1 MLFAPWGCHWDKR
14 ITICARWSEPACV
27 FAVAVVGVPAAS
39 SSAEQGPRASPLCF
53 PSLPSPTSSC
63 SSSPL
68 PAYSSFSSTI
78 LAFHLISKLGK
89 GYKRVTFVTIMKI
102 YLEFIFV
109 QIK

>member
-1 MLFAPWGCHWDKR
+1 MLLG
-14 ITICARWSEPACV
+14 
-27 FAVAVVGVPAAS
+27 GVIGINELLSVRGGLNRPVCS
-39 SSAEQGPRASPLCF
+39 LSPLWASPPRHLRQSRGRARLRCV
-53 PSLPSPTSSC
+53 SLPFLPQLFPAPPL
-63 SSSPL
+63 PL